1 MLPIA
6 LASLVSLASVG
17 VAAPAKEVLAR
28 GKDVE
33 VTQAQLDEAFINLR
47 ATLAAQGRT
56 IPEPQREMMERQ
68 LTEKLALT
76 QLLLGKATAKDR
88 AVATEKVQKLIREQ
102 KSRARSDALFEAQ
115 IRAAG
120 LSPDTFEKQLLER
133 AICEE
138 VLDRELRPLLKVTPE
153 TVRGYFDQ
161 HSEEFRQP
169 ERIRLRQVVLST
181 RQPSGAEL
189 SDPEKMEKRILAQR
203 LLERLQKGE
212 EIQKIAREYSDDPAG
227 RDRDGEYVFP
237 IGRIVPELESAI
249 LALPTNKLSQ
259 VIATPYGYHIVKVL
273 ERLSGD
279 VVAFDQVAPRITQR
293 LELEATEA
301 ILPDYQKKLF
311 GEAGVEFTRRDS
323 P

>member
-1 MLPIA
+1 MA
-6 LASLVSLASVG
+6 A
-17 VAAPAKEVLAR
+17 AAPAREVLAR
-28 GKDVE
+28 GKGVE

-56 IPEPQREMMERQ
+56 IPEPQRETMERQ

-88 AVATEKVQKLIREQ
+88 TVATEKAQKLIREQ
-102 KSRARSDALFEAQ
+102 KARARSDALFEAQ

-120 LSPDTFEKQLLER
+120 LSLDTFEKQLLER

-138 VLDRELRPLLKVTPE
+138 VLDRELRPLLKITPE
-153 TVRGYFDQ
+153 KVRGYYDQ
-161 HSEEFRQP
+161 HPEEFRQP
-169 ERIRLRQVVLST
+169 ERIRLQQVVLSI
-181 RQPSGAEL
+181 RQPGGADV
-189 SDPEKMEKRILAQR
+189 SDAEKMEKRILAQR
-203 LLERLQKGE
+203 LLERLRKGE
-212 EIQKIAREYSDDPAG
+212 DIQKIAREYSDDPAG

-249 LALPTNKLSQ
+249 LALPTNKISD

-273 ERLSGD
+273 ERLPGD
-279 VVAFDQVAPRITQR
+279 VVPFDQLAARITQR

-311 GEAGVEFTRRDS
+311 EEAGVQFTRRD
-323 P
+323 PP